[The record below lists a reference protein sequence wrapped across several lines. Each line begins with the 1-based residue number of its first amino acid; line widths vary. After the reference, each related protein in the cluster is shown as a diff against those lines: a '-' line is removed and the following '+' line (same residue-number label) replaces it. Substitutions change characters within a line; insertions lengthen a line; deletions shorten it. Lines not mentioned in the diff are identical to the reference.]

1 MTEEGQKQLYSTRTK
16 GDEVLL
22 LNGVPEEQE
31 NVDDRLQV
39 KSRDDHCCPTKR
51 DQRRWWWRQ
60 LRGTEMVM
68 IVDGGR
74 DEGGR

>member
-16 GDEVLL
+16 EDEVLL

-31 NVDDRLQV
+31 NVDDRQQV
-39 KSRDDHCCPTKR
+39 KLRDDRCCPTKR